1 MVPSVQEARRS
12 ITKNKSRKKQK
23 GEKRLQ
29 QNEASTGPSVVECKH
44 PRHPPPKLVPG
55 KRGEKRRSF
64 GPAVGMERVGEKER
78 SRGEVEAIAVGSL

>member
-1 MVPSVQEARRS
+1 MQEARRS
-12 ITKNKSRKKQK
+12 IKKHK
-23 GEKRLQ
+23 KIKIEKDEKRLQ

-78 SRGEVEAIAVGSL
+78 SRVNAAQMGAGSL